1 MTHHLSQIAEKMC
14 DMLATGESLKDME
27 LIGKEPILETTTGK
41 IVTKAKDSKRRIL
54 PTSVLRF
61 NSSSW

>member
-1 MTHHLSQIAEKMC
+1 
-14 DMLATGESLKDME
+14 MLARGESLKDME
-27 LIGKEPILETTTGK
+27 LIGKEPKKPLGK

-61 NSSSW
+61 NSSS